1 MGVLTM
7 PHRLVWIGVA
17 LSGLVSVAAGAFGAH
32 GLQDSVT
39 PRQLDVFE
47 TAVRY
52 QAWHTLA
59 MLGVLVWRQSQ
70 PLRGQSWVLG
80 LWAAGVALFSGSL
93 YLLAVTGARW
103 LGPVTPL
110 GGLLLMAGWLA
121 LAVCAG
127 RARAEPG

>member
-1 MGVLTM
+1 M
-7 PHRLVWIGVA
+7 PHRFIWIGVA
-17 LSGLVSVAAGAFGAH
+17 LSGFISVAAGAFGAH
-32 GLQDSVT
+32 GLQGHVA
-39 PRQLDVFE
+39 PRLLEAFE

-59 MLGVLVWRQSQ
+59 MLGVLVWRETR
-70 PLRGQSWVLG
+70 PLRGQRLVLA
-80 LWAAGVALFSGSL
+80 LWATGIALFSGSL
-93 YLLAVTGARW
+93 YLLVVTGARW

-127 RARAEPG
+127 RARPET